1 MHYHLKNKTMYNE
14 EIDRQI
20 AQTMKN
26 GERIKLSVWRAI
38 KNEFVKF
45 KTSGSNIELTEE
57 KELQIIN
64 KMVSQ
69 RKDSIE
75 QFKQAGRTDLVNE
88 EEQELNILISLLPKE
103 PTEEEIETLINDFVS
118 KKESISMRDMKDVM
132 SFVKTTYPTANG
144 GTISKIFKEKY
155 IN

>member
-1 MHYHLKNKTMYNE
+1 MHYHLKNNIMYNE
-14 EIDRQI
+14 GIDKRI
-20 AQTMKN
+20 AQAMKS
-26 GERIKLSVWRAI
+26 GEHVKLSVWKDI

-64 KMVSQ
+64 KMVNQ

-88 EEQELNILISLLPKE
+88 EEQELNVLISLLPKE

-132 SFVKTTYPTANG
+132 SFVKATHPIANG

>member
-1 MHYHLKNKTMYNE
+1 MYH
-14 EIDRQI
+14 EIIDKQI
-20 AQTMKN
+20 AQSMKS
-26 GERIKLSVWRAI
+26 GQHLELSVWKAI

-45 KTSGSNIELTEE
+45 KTSGSNMELTDE
-57 KELQIIN
+57 KEFQIIN

-75 QFKQAGRTDLVNE
+75 QFKQVGRLDLVEVEENE
-88 EEQELNILISLLPKE
+88 MNVLCSLLPKE
-103 PTEEEIETLINDFVS
+103 PTEDEIDSLINEYVS
-118 KKESISMRDMKDVM
+118 QKENVSIKNMKDVM
-132 SFVKTTYPTANG
+132 SFVKTKYPTANG

>member
-1 MHYHLKNKTMYNE
+1 MYYE
-14 EIDRQI
+14 EIDKQI
-20 AQTMKN
+20 AHAMKN

-45 KTSGSNIELTEE
+45 KTSGSNVELTEE

-64 KMVSQ
+64 KLVSQ

-75 QFKQAGRTDLVNE
+75 QFKQAGRTDLATT
-88 EEQELNILISLLPKE
+88 EEQELNILTSLLPKE

>member
-1 MHYHLKNKTMYNE
+1 MYYE
-14 EIDRQI
+14 EIDKHI
-20 AQTMKN
+20 AQAMKN

-45 KTSGSNIELTEE
+45 KTSGSNVELTEE

-75 QFKQAGRTDLVNE
+75 QFKQAGRTDLVTT
-88 EEQELNILISLLPKE
+88 EEQELSVLTSLLPKE
-103 PTEEEIETLINDFVS
+103 PTEEEIETLI
-118 KKESISMRDMKDVM
+118 KEFISTKDSISIKDMKTVM
-132 SFVKTTYPTANG
+132 SYVKTTYPTANG
-144 GTISKIFKEKY
+144 GTISKIFKEN
-155 IN
+155 I